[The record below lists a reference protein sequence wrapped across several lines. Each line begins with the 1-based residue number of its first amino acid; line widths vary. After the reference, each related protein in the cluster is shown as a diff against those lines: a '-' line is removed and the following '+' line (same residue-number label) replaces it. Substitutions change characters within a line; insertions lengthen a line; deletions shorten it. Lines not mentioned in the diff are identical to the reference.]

1 MAESVQIAAFEGG
14 QLSVFGAGERRGEAV
29 LALPLGRLLVKMVR
43 VPAESRDN
51 PVAVATPVLQ
61 ALSPYPDE
69 PLTVGCEP
77 VREDAQGLVVLAA
90 ALPESATDDIAEA
103 LDAAKLNVT
112 RVDARALGTLREKWG
127 EIAPEGATAA
137 RRLVLIREP
146 DDIAL
151 FVLDREEP
159 SAVRALSSESEIAR
173 ELMLSLLEAEDFGGA
188 KKLDEIVLIGDVAA
202 DGLESFAPVRRLAPP
217 PPDSVAGL
225 VERAQ
230 EAETLDALPAS
241 WREVLEE
248 TRFKSKLVKSLVAAG
263 VVWALILLVLFG
275 VPVVYGFLTNHQKAL
290 SAEHAK
296 KYREVK
302 EMRDKVELMQKY
314 SDHSRGV
321 LEILKAVSDRL
332 PAGVELNSWNFRRA
346 EGVKFSGE
354 ADEAAEVYG
363 LKDALIAT
371 EAFADV
377 VLTGPSA
384 GKGGRQRFDI
394 ECKFETEEE

>member
-14 QLSVFGAGERRGEAV
+14 QLSVYGAGERRGEAV

-43 VPAESRDN
+43 VPAESRDD

-69 PLTVGCEP
+69 PLTVGCEA

-90 ALPESATDDIAEA
+90 ALPESATDDLAEA

-112 RVDARALGTLREKWG
+112 RVDARALGTLRDMWR
-127 EIAPEGATAA
+127 EIAPEGATAV
-137 RRLVLIREP
+137 RRLVLIQEP
-146 DDIAL
+146 DDLAL

-159 SAVRALSSESEIAR
+159 SAVRALSPACDLTR

-188 KKLDEIVLIGDVAA
+188 KNLDEIVLVGDIAA

-217 PPDSVAGL
+217 PADAVAGL
-225 VERAQ
+225 VQRAQ
-230 EAETLDALPAS
+230 EPGTLDALPAS
-241 WREVLEE
+241 WREVLDE
-248 TRFKSKLVKSLVAAG
+248 TRFKAKLVRSLAVAGA
-263 VVWALILLVLFG
+263 VWALILLVLFG

-332 PAGVELNSWNFRRA
+332 PAGVELGSWNFRRG
-346 EGVKFSGE
+346 ESVKFSGE

>member
-1 MAESVQIAAFEGG
+1 
-14 QLSVFGAGERRGEAV
+14 
-29 LALPLGRLLVKMVR
+29 
-43 VPAESRDN
+43 
-51 PVAVATPVLQ
+51 
-61 ALSPYPDE
+61 
-69 PLTVGCEP
+69 
-77 VREDAQGLVVLAA
+77 
-90 ALPESATDDIAEA
+90 
-103 LDAAKLNVT
+103 
-112 RVDARALGTLREKWG
+112 
-127 EIAPEGATAA
+127 
-137 RRLVLIREP
+137 
-146 DDIAL
+146 
-151 FVLDREEP
+151 
-159 SAVRALSSESEIAR
+159 
-173 ELMLSLLEAEDFGGA
+173 MLSLLEAEDFGGA

-217 PPDSVAGL
+217 LPDSVAGL

-230 EAETLDALPAS
+230 EADALDALPAS

-332 PAGVELNSWNFRRA
+332 PGGVELNSWNFRRE

-354 ADEAAEVYG
+354 ANEAAEVYG

>member
-14 QLSVFGAGERRGEAV
+14 QLSVFGQGERRGEAV
-29 LALPLGRLLVKMVR
+29 LALPLSRLLVKMVR
-43 VPAESRDN
+43 VPTESRDD

-77 VREDAQGLVVLAA
+77 VREDAAGLVVLAA

-127 EIAPEGATAA
+127 EIAANGAAA
-137 RRLVLIREP
+137 RRLVLVREP
-146 DDIAL
+146 DDLAL
-151 FVLDREEP
+151 FVLDGEQP
-159 SAVRALSSESEIAR
+159 SAVRALSSESELRR

-188 KKLDEIVLIGDVAA
+188 KKLDEIVLVGDIAA
-202 DGLESFAPVRRLAPP
+202 DGLEAFAPVRRLAPP
-217 PPDSVAGL
+217 PVESVAGL

-230 EAETLDALPAS
+230 EADTLDALPAS

-263 VVWALILLVLFG
+263 VVWALLLLVLFG
-275 VPVVYGFLTNHQKAL
+275 VPVVYGFLTNHQKTL
-290 SAEHAK
+290 SAEHAR

-332 PAGVELNSWNFRRA
+332 PGGVELNSWNFRRE

-354 ADEAAEVYG
+354 ANEAAEVYA

-384 GKGGRQRFDI
+384 GKGGKQRFDI